1 MREPAMQPAAPL
13 LAVDGL
19 RKDFPVR
26 RRGVGGM
33 FGARRFVH
41 AVNGVSFA
49 LGHEETFAIVGESGS
64 GKSTTGRMIARLI
77 EPTAGSIAF
86 DGADWL
92 ALRGGELRRARRH
105 VQMMFQNPFSSLDP
119 RWSVERIVAEPL
131 VAHRLVPATR
141 MRERVVELLS
151 AVGLGAQHLQRYPH
165 QFSGGQRQ
173 RIGLARAL
181 ASQPRLLVADEPV
194 SALDVSVQA
203 QVLTLLREI
212 RARHRLGM
220 VFISHDLS
228 VVRYIS
234 DRVGIMYLGEL
245 VEIGP
250 TAEVFRRPR
259 HPYTAALLASA
270 PRPEPGQRSIRVPL
284 KGEIPSPLDLPAG
297 CPFHPRCPVAGTRCA
312 TDKPPLVADSK
323 HRSVACH
330 YPERAAEVRGQGAI
344 ARAAPVPP

>member
-1 MREPAMQPAAPL
+1 MRDGAMPGPL
-13 LAVDGL
+13 LVVEGL
-19 RKDFPVR
+19 RKDFPLR
-26 RRGVGGM
+26 RRGLGSVLGR
-33 FGARRFVH
+33 RRFVH

-49 LGHEETFAIVGESGS
+49 IGAEETFAIVGESGS

-77 EPTAGSIAF
+77 EPTAGRIMF

-92 ALRGGELRRARRH
+92 ALHGRALRQARRQ
-105 VQMMFQNPFSSLDP
+105 VQMMFQNPFNSLDP

-131 VAHRLVPATR
+131 VAHRIVPPR
-141 MRERVVELLS
+141 QMRDRVVELLH
-151 AVGLGAQHLQRYPH
+151 AVGLASQHLQRYPH

-181 ASQPRLLVADEPV
+181 ALQPRLLVADEPV

-212 RARHRLGM
+212 RRRHRLSM

-250 TAEVFRRPR
+250 TAEVFRAPR

-270 PRPEPGQRSIRVPL
+270 PRPEPGRRTSRLAL
-284 KGEIPSPLDLPAG
+284 KGEIPSPTNLPQG
-297 CPFHPRCPVAGTRCA
+297 CPFHPRCPVAEARC
-312 TDKPPLVADSK
+312 TTEKPALVAGAPG
-323 HRSVACH
+323 RSAACH
-330 YPERAAEVRGQGAI
+330 YPERAPGLI
-344 ARAAPVPP
+344 ARGAPAQPRA

>member
-1 MREPAMQPAAPL
+1 MPAAAPL
-13 LAVDGL
+13 LIVDGL

-26 RRGVGGM
+26 RRG
-33 FGARRFVH
+33 FGVFGERRFVH

-49 LGHEETFAIVGESGS
+49 VGHEETFAIVGESGS

-77 EPTAGSIAF
+77 EPTAGTIAF

-92 ALRGGELRRARRH
+92 ALRGRALRQARRH
-105 VQMMFQNPFSSLDP
+105 VQMMFQNPFNSLDP

-131 VAHRLVPATR
+131 VAHRMVPANQL
-141 MRERVVELLS
+141 RERVVDLLS
-151 AVGLGAQHLQRYPH
+151 SVGLGAPHLQRYPH

-181 ASQPRLLVADEPV
+181 ASEPRLLVADEPV

-212 RARHRLGM
+212 RRKHRLGM

-245 VEIGP
+245 VEIGT
-250 TAEVFRRPR
+250 TADVFHIPQ

-270 PRPEPGQRSIRVPL
+270 PRPEPGRRGARVAL
-284 KGEIPSPLDLPAG
+284 KGEIPSPMDLPPG
-297 CPFHPRCPVAGTRCA
+297 CPFHPRCPVAEARCA
-312 TDKPPLVADSK
+312 IDRPPLVEKQSG
-323 HRSVACH
+323 RSVACH
-330 YPERAAEVRGQGAI
+330 YPERAPDVLRRGLS
-344 ARAAPVPP
+344 ARAAPAPR

>member
-1 MREPAMQPAAPL
+1 MPAAAPIL
-13 LAVDGL
+13 VVDGL
-19 RKDFPVR
+19 RKDFPAR
-26 RRGVGGM
+26 RRGLGGV

-41 AVNGVSFA
+41 AVNGVSFTV
-49 LGHEETFAIVGESGS
+49 GHEETFAIVGESGS

-77 EPTAGSIAF
+77 EPTAGAIAF

-92 ALRGGELRRARRH
+92 ALQGSALRRARRH
-105 VQMMFQNPFSSLDP
+105 VQMMFQNPFNSLDP
-119 RWSVERIVAEPL
+119 RWSVEQIVAEPL
-131 VAHRLVPATR
+131 VAHKMVPANR
-141 MRERVVELLS
+141 LRERVVELLNS
-151 AVGLGAQHLQRYPH
+151 VGLGAQHLQRYPH

-181 ASQPRLLVADEPV
+181 AAEPRLLVADEPV

-212 RARHRLGM
+212 RRKHRLGM

-250 TAEVFRRPR
+250 TPDVFRQPR

-270 PRPEPGQRSIRVPL
+270 PRPEPGRRGSRVTL
-284 KGEIPSPLDLPAG
+284 KGEIPSPMDPPKG
-297 CPFHPRCPVAGTRCA
+297 CPFHPRCPVAEARCGTE
-312 TDKPPLVADSK
+312 KPPLVEGSPG
-323 HRSVACH
+323 RSVACH
-330 YPERAAEVRGQGAI
+330 YPARAADVLGRRLS
-344 ARAAPVPP
+344 ARAAPAPR

>member
-1 MREPAMQPAAPL
+1 
-13 LAVDGL
+13 
-19 RKDFPVR
+19 
-26 RRGVGGM
+26 
-33 FGARRFVH
+33 
-41 AVNGVSFA
+41 
-49 LGHEETFAIVGESGS
+49 
-64 GKSTTGRMIARLI
+64 
-77 EPTAGSIAF
+77 
-86 DGADWL
+86 
-92 ALRGGELRRARRH
+92 
-105 VQMMFQNPFSSLDP
+105 
-119 RWSVERIVAEPL
+119 
-131 VAHRLVPATR
+131 
-141 MRERVVELLS
+141 
-151 AVGLGAQHLQRYPH
+151 
-165 QFSGGQRQ
+165 
-173 RIGLARAL
+173 
-181 ASQPRLLVADEPV
+181 
-194 SALDVSVQA
+194 
-203 QVLTLLREI
+203 
-212 RARHRLGM
+212 M

>member
-1 MREPAMQPAAPL
+1 MAAAAPL
-13 LAVDGL
+13 LIVDGL
-19 RKDFPVR
+19 RKDFPMR
-26 RRGVGGM
+26 RRGLGAM
-33 FGARRFVH
+33 FAGRRFVH

-49 LGHEETFAIVGESGS
+49 VGHEETFAIVGESGS

-77 EPTAGSIAF
+77 EPTAGTIAF

-92 ALRGGELRRARRH
+92 ALRGRALRQARRQ
-105 VQMMFQNPFSSLDP
+105 VQMMFQNPFNSLDP
-119 RWSVERIVAEPL
+119 RWPVERIVAEPL
-131 VAHRLVPATR
+131 VAHKMVPANR
-141 MRERVVELLS
+141 LRERVVDLLS
-151 AVGLGAQHLQRYPH
+151 SVGLGAQHLQRYPH

-181 ASQPRLLVADEPV
+181 ASEPRLLVADEPV

-212 RARHRLGM
+212 RRKHRLGM

-245 VEIGP
+245 VEIGH
-250 TAEVFRRPR
+250 TAEVFRQPR

-270 PRPEPGQRSIRVPL
+270 PRPEPGRRGTRIAL
-284 KGEIPSPLDLPAG
+284 KGEIPSPMNLPPG
-297 CPFHPRCPVAGTRCA
+297 CPFHPRCPVAEARCTRE
-312 TDKPPLVADSK
+312 KPPIAENPPG
-323 HRSVACH
+323 RSVACH
-330 YPERAAEVRGQGAI
+330 YPERAADVLGRALS

>member
-1 MREPAMQPAAPL
+1 MPAAAPL
-13 LAVDGL
+13 LVVDGL

-26 RRGVGGM
+26 RRGLGGM

-41 AVNGVSFA
+41 AVNGVSFTV
-49 LGHEETFAIVGESGS
+49 GQEETFAIVGESGS

-77 EPTAGSIAF
+77 EPTAGTIAF

-92 ALRGGELRRARRH
+92 ALRGRALRRARRH
-105 VQMMFQNPFSSLDP
+105 VQMMFQNPFNSLDP

-131 VAHRLVPATR
+131 VAHKMVPAAKL
-141 MRERVVELLS
+141 RERVVELLRS
-151 AVGLGAQHLQRYPH
+151 VGLGAQHLQRYPH

-181 ASQPRLLVADEPV
+181 AAEPRLLVADEPV

-212 RARHRLGM
+212 RRKHRLGM
-220 VFISHDLS
+220 MFISHDLS

-245 VEIGP
+245 VEIGS
-250 TAEVFRRPR
+250 TSEVFRKPR

-270 PRPEPGQRSIRVPL
+270 PRPEPGRRGARITL
-284 KGEIPSPLDLPAG
+284 KGEIPSPMDLPQG
-297 CPFHPRCPVAGTRCA
+297 CPFHPRCPVAEARCA
-312 TDKPPLVADSK
+312 VEKPPLVEDPPG
-323 HRSVACH
+323 RSVACH
-330 YPERAAEVRGQGAI
+330 FPARAADVLGRGLS
-344 ARAAPVPP
+344 ARAAPAPR

>member
-1 MREPAMQPAAPL
+1 MAAPL
-13 LAVDGL
+13 LVVDGL

-26 RRGVGGM
+26 RRGMGALV
-33 FGARRFVH
+33 GARRYVH
-41 AVNGVSFA
+41 AVNGVSFTI
-49 LGHEETFAIVGESGS
+49 GHEETFAIVGESGS
-64 GKSTTGRMIARLI
+64 GKSTTGRMVARLI
-77 EPTAGSIAF
+77 EPTAGSIKF
-86 DGADWL
+86 DGRDWL
-92 ALRGGELRRARRH
+92 ALKGSALRRERRH

-131 VAHRLVPATR
+131 VAHRVVPNADL
-141 MRERVVELLS
+141 RERVVELLGS
-151 AVGLGAQHLQRYPH
+151 VGLGAQHLQRYPH

-181 ASQPRLLVADEPV
+181 ALKPKLLVADEPV

-212 RARHRLGM
+212 RRRHRLGM
-220 VFISHDLS
+220 MFISHDLS

-250 TAEVFRRPR
+250 TAEVFRHPR

-270 PRPEPGQRSIRVPL
+270 PRPEPRSRTARFAL
-284 KGEIPSPLDLPAG
+284 KGEIPSPMDLPPG
-297 CPFHPRCPVAGTRCA
+297 CPFHPRCPVAEARCA
-312 TDKPPLVADSK
+312 VEKPPLAESAPS
-323 HRSVACH
+323 RSAACH
-330 YPERAAEVRGQGAI
+330 FPERAPGLI
-344 ARAAPVPP
+344 ARAAPALP